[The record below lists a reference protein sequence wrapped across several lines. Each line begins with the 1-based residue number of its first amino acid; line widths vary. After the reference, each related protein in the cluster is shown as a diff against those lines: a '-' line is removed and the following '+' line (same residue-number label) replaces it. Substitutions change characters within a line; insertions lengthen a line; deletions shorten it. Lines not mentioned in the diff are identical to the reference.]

1 MKKLMLAMA
10 IAGAGSTTAQVK
22 KPAAAKPATARPA
35 APVFRNSIDSFSY
48 AAGLSVAESMKGAGV
63 EKLNAELCAKAMN
76 DVLTNGKVLLT
87 KDQANMSLQSKLKEF
102 ADKKA
107 QGLKASGVNF
117 LEANRRR
124 SGVKELEG
132 GIQYEVLKAGDP
144 SGAKPKEVDTVV
156 VNYIGTLIDGTEFD
170 NSFKRGAPA
179 TFPLRGV
186 IRGWTETLQH
196 MVKGD
201 HWKVYIPENLAYGAN
216 PPTQTIPPYSVL
228 VFEITLEDI
237 KAAVPAASK

>member
-1 MKKLMLAMA
+1 MLVMA
-10 IAGAGSTTAQVK
+10 IAGAGSVTAQVK
-22 KPAAAKPATARPA
+22 KPVAAKPAPA
-35 APVFRNSIDSFSY
+35 KPTVPVFKNSIDSFSY
-48 AAGLSVAESMKGAGV
+48 AAGLSVAESMKSAGV
-63 EKLNAELCAKAMN
+63 NKINAQLCAQAMN
-76 DVLTNGKVLLT
+76 DAFANGKVLLT
-87 KDQANMSLQSKLKEF
+87 KDEANMTLQSKLKEF

-107 QGLKASGVNF
+107 EGQKEAGVTF

-144 SGAKPKEVDTVV
+144 NGAKPKEADTVV
-156 VNYIGTLIDGTEFD
+156 VNYIGTLTDGTEFD

-196 MVKGD
+196 MTKGD

-216 PPTQTIPPYSVL
+216 PPTQAIPPYSVL